1 MQIPS
6 LLLLEL
12 MDVVSIKPHPW
23 MKCFA
28 SFWQRS
34 CYVATYSN
42 PIFWSIDQSF
52 PISIPIASC
61 LEVLP
66 KLDPSST
73 HNMAPNCKSTWVRS
87 TECHRTNFSVQ
98 WQNNRTGNWEPA
110 EWTAECTNIVTRT
123 NQCWGRH
130 RFEVAC
136 HRVASFLFG
145 WCNAGQTE

>member
-28 SFWQRS
+28 WFWQRS

-66 KLDPSST
+66 KRDPSST
-73 HNMAPNCKSTWVRS
+73 HNMAPNCKSTWVWS

-110 EWTAECTNIVTRT
+110 EWTGRMHKHCHKNKPMLGTSQI
-123 NQCWGRH
+123 WGCLSQGCLIP
-130 RFEVAC
+130 V
-136 HRVASFLFG
+136 
-145 WCNAGQTE
+145 WMM

>member
-6 LLLLEL
+6 LLPLEL

-28 SFWQRS
+28 WFWQRS
-34 CYVATYSN
+34 CSIAIYSN

-52 PISIPIASC
+52 PISIPIAAC

-73 HNMAPNCKSTWVRS
+73 HNMAPNCKSTWVWS

-110 EWTAECTNIVTRT
+110 EWTGRMHKHCHKNKPMLGTSQI
-123 NQCWGRH
+123 WGCLSQGCLIP
-130 RFEVAC
+130 VWM
-136 HRVASFLFG
+136 L
-145 WCNAGQTE
+145 